1 MTDYKLTL
9 KSTPEATTVF
19 IEILPR
25 NDVAPY
31 LKGLY
36 SVGGVLEDIQ
46 KVKE

>member
-9 KSTPEATTVF
+9 KSAVGNKIY

-46 KVKE
+46 QVIE

>member
-9 KSTPEATTVF
+9 RSALGKIY

-31 LKGLY
+31 LKVFY
-36 SVGGVLEDIQ
+36 SVGRGVLEDIQ
-46 KVKE
+46 QVIEQ

>member
-9 KSTPEATTVF
+9 RARPEAKTVF

-46 KVKE
+46 RVEE